1 MELRKLPRYSA
12 DKLIADAINEEAF
25 PECERNSLDS
35 LYASDTEERL
45 DILGIYENGTI
56 AGFFVVR
63 IFESIRYLAYFAV
76 SQYKRSSG
84 IGSKAIQL
92 LKQRYHGAQIVAE
105 FEAPDE
111 NCGNNAL
118 RLRRRDFYLR
128 NGFFETGW
136 YSFYDDTE
144 FTIACTASDFD
155 KEGFERFTAYLSS
168 IVPDHIPK
176 LYMKQQTP

>member
-1 MELRKLPRYSA
+1 MELRTLPRYSA

-45 DILGIYENGTI
+45 DMLGIYEDENI
-56 AGFFVVR
+56 VGFFTVR
-63 IFESIRYLAYFAV
+63 IFENIRYLAYFAV
-76 SQYKRSSG
+76 SHDKRSSG
-84 IGSKAIQL
+84 IGNKALQL
-92 LKQRYHGAQIVAE
+92 LKQRYPGAQIVTE

-111 NCGNNAL
+111 NCSNNSL

-128 NGFFETGW
+128 NGFCETGW

-144 FTIACTASDFD
+144 FAIACTDKDFD
-155 KEGFERFTAYLSS
+155 KAAFEKFTNHLSS

-176 LYMKQQTP
+176 LYMK